1 MDYLAETRNR
11 YATPAAYIEGVYR
24 VSLKYREHSGK
35 LTMKHTQAQTDRIMG
50 EWSLC
55 VMRQPLVLRDRNSG
69 FDLQRFRKY
78 DGLMISHSGHLMDPG
93 TQAVVWRNPGKPQ
106 PTCEKILEGV
116 RATGRT
122 FNAAGRPRPEHADD
136 APRAKLFG

>member
-1 MDYLAETRNR
+1 
-11 YATPAAYIEGVYR
+11 
-24 VSLKYREHSGK
+24 
-35 LTMKHTQAQTDRIMG
+35 
-50 EWSLC
+50 
-55 VMRQPLVLRDRNSG
+55 MRQLLVLRDRNSG
-69 FDLQRFRKY
+69 LDHQRLRKY
-78 DGLMISHSGHLMDPG
+78 DGLSHLMDPG
-93 TQAVVWRNPGKPQ
+93 TQAVIWRNPGKPQ